1 MNQNLFLIFV
11 SWFFF
16 KAPMEILRIGQNF
29 LLWGWQYFSI
39 GYFVPRLFSPWHR
52 DITSYGRGFD
62 LTRFLHVWGWN
73 LISRFIGAVL
83 RLFVMAVGLLV
94 EGTIFGFSVV
104 VFILWFLLP
113 AAVPV
118 LLVLGILTLTLL

>member
-1 MNQNLFLIFV
+1 MNQSLFLIFV
-11 SWFFF
+11 SWFFA
-16 KAPMEILRIGQNF
+16 KAPREILEIGKNF
-29 LLWGWQYFSI
+29 LLWGWHFFSI
-39 GYFVPRLFSPWHR
+39 GYFLPRLLSPWHR
-52 DITSYGRGFD
+52 DITSYGRGFN
-62 LTRFLHVWGWN
+62 LERFLHVWGWN
-73 LISRFIGAVL
+73 LISRVIGAAL

-94 EGTIFGFSVV
+94 EGTIFALTVA